1 MANIDPALE
10 MECQRA
16 RQIMR
21 AVMGNKYEQRIKE
34 YKDMLLEVQKKFQ
47 LQNVLMA
54 SSHCLMELDQ
64 PHHKQIDP
72 DGWARAAILAA
83 LFDMIEPNGTI
94 IVN

>member
-1 MANIDPALE
+1 MADFDPVLE
-10 MECQRA
+10 MQCQQA
-16 RQIMR
+16 RKMMR
-21 AVMGNKYEQRIKE
+21 AVMGNKYDQRIKE

-54 SSHCLMELDQ
+54 CYHCLTELDQ
-64 PHHKQIDP
+64 KHHKDIDP

-83 LFDMIEPNGTI
+83 TLDMIEPQGTV

>member
-1 MANIDPALE
+1 MPEFDPALE
-10 MECQRA
+10 MQCQQA
-16 RQIMR
+16 RKMMR
-21 AVMGNKYEQRIKE
+21 AVMGNKYEQRMKE

-54 SSHCLMELDQ
+54 SAHCLAELDQ
-64 PHHKQIDP
+64 PHHKAVDP

-83 LFDMIEPNGTI
+83 VLDMIEPRGTI